1 MEMPKSIKNVQNA
14 VQDVQESIQDEI
26 ASKAVRKSTLK
37 SIKQKKKYRLKK
49 LKEDYEAEIREI
61 NIQYSKDPERLKAK
75 YAAAEYARNEKARAR
90 AERRIAAEQKEL
102 EFAQNERSLTTN
114 EEIASSIVQGIGVA
128 LFIAATA
135 ILDTLAMRNV
145 TSFFNTTIV
154 FYSLFGASMILM
166 YLSSVLQHALT
177 NITAKQVFNRLSHV
191 FTFLIIGFGYSAY
204 TITKIQGNVGWILFG
219 VVWAAVFIGILFY
232 AIAGQK
238 YEKLNIAL
246 YVIAGFSGLGAA
258 KILFE
263 VLSATSFA
271 MLVSGAVFYLIGIIF
286 YNFKKIKFMH
296 LLSNI
301 IMLFGSVLI
310 FFSLFYINA

>member
-1 MEMPKSIKNVQNA
+1 MSR
-14 VQDVQESIQDEI
+14 QDEI
-26 ASKAVRKSTLK
+26 AEKAVRKSTLK
-37 SIKQKKKYRLKK
+37 SLKKKKRSRLNQ
-49 LKEDYEAEIREI
+49 LKIDYENAVQQI
-61 NIQYSKDPERLKAK
+61 NIMYAEDPERLKAK
-75 YAAAEYARNEKARAR
+75 YAAAEYAKSEKAMKR
-90 AERRIAAEQKEL
+90 AERRIENEKRLIEL
-102 EFAQNERSLTTN
+102 AKQSRRLTVG

-219 VVWAAVFIGILFY
+219 VVWAVVFIGILFY

-258 KILFE
+258 KNLFE

>member
-1 MEMPKSIKNVQNA
+1 MSR
-14 VQDVQESIQDEI
+14 QDEI
-26 ASKAVRKSTLK
+26 AEKAVRKSTLK
-37 SIKQKKKYRLKK
+37 SLKKKQRSRLHQ
-49 LKEDYEAEIREI
+49 LKIDYENAVQQVNIMYAE
-61 NIQYSKDPERLKAK
+61 DPERLKAK
-75 YAAAEYARNEKARAR
+75 YAAAEYAKNERAKKL
-90 AERRIAAEQKEL
+90 AERRIANEKRLIEL
-102 EFAQNERSLTTN
+102 GKKSRRLTVG

-177 NITAKQVFNRLSHV
+177 NITAKQVFNRLSHI
-191 FTFLIIGFGYSAY
+191 FSFLIIGFGYSAY
-204 TITKIQGNVGWILFG
+204 TITKIQGDTGWVLFG
-219 VVWAAVFIGILFY
+219 IVWALVFIGVLFY
-232 AIAGQK
+232 GIAGQK
-238 YEKLNIAL
+238 YAKLNIAL
-246 YVIAGFSGLGAA
+246 YAIAGFSGLGVA

-263 VLSATSFA
+263 VLSPKSFS
-271 MLVSGAVFYLIGIIF
+271 MLVSGAAFYLVGMIF
-286 YNFKKIKFMH
+286 YNLQKIKYMH

-310 FFSLFYINA
+310 FFSLFFINA

>member
-1 MEMPKSIKNVQNA
+1 MSR
-14 VQDVQESIQDEI
+14 QDEI
-26 ASKAVRKSTLK
+26 AEKAVRKSTLK
-37 SIKQKKKYRLKK
+37 SLKKKQRSRLHQ
-49 LKEDYEAEIREI
+49 LKIDYENAVQQVNIMYAE
-61 NIQYSKDPERLKAK
+61 DPERLKAK
-75 YAAAEYARNEKARAR
+75 YAAAEYAKNERAKKL
-90 AERRIAAEQKEL
+90 AERRIANEKRLIEL
-102 EFAQNERSLTTN
+102 GKKSRRLTVG

-145 TSFFNTTIV
+145 TTFFNTTIV

-177 NITAKQVFNRLSHV
+177 NITAKQVFNRLSHI
-191 FTFLIIGFGYSAY
+191 FSFLIIGFGYSAY
-204 TITKIQGNVGWILFG
+204 TITKIQGDAGWVLFG
-219 VVWAAVFIGILFY
+219 IVWALIFIGVLFY

-238 YEKLNIAL
+238 YAKLNIAL
-246 YVIAGFSGLGAA
+246 YAIAGFSGLGVA

-263 VLSATSFA
+263 VLSPKSFS
-271 MLVSGAVFYLIGIIF
+271 MLVSGAAFYLVGMIF
-286 YNFKKIKFMH
+286 YNLQKIKYMH

>member
-1 MEMPKSIKNVQNA
+1 MSR
-14 VQDVQESIQDEI
+14 QDEI
-26 ASKAVRKSTLK
+26 AEKAVRKSTLK
-37 SIKQKKKYRLKK
+37 SLKKKQRSRLHQ
-49 LKEDYEAEIREI
+49 LKIDYENAVQQVNIMYAE
-61 NIQYSKDPERLKAK
+61 DPERLKAK
-75 YAAAEYARNEKARAR
+75 YAAAEYAKNERAKKL
-90 AERRIAAEQKEL
+90 AERRIANEKRLIEL
-102 EFAQNERSLTTN
+102 GKKSRRLTVG

-177 NITAKQVFNRLSHV
+177 NITAKQVFNRLSHI
-191 FTFLIIGFGYSAY
+191 FSFLIIGFGYSAY
-204 TITKIQGNVGWILFG
+204 TITKIQGDAGWVLFG
-219 VVWAAVFIGILFY
+219 IVWALIFIGVLFY
-232 AIAGQK
+232 GIAGQK
-238 YEKLNIAL
+238 YAKLNIAL
-246 YVIAGFSGLGAA
+246 YAIAGFSGLGVA

-263 VLSATSFA
+263 VLSPKSFS
-271 MLVSGAVFYLIGIIF
+271 MLVSGAAFYLVGMIF
-286 YNFKKIKFMH
+286 YNLQKIKYMH

-310 FFSLFYINA
+310 FFSLFFINA